1 MTKGLCMILFDKR
14 YIWFILFVWSI
25 ALGSTSCNKVIFEYP
40 EDCEVTHSIRF
51 VYDMNLKWADAFP
64 SEVNSVNLYVFD
76 SNGVFI
82 KEYQESGVALSNPTF
97 TIKLDLPSGVT
108 YQFLAWCGLDNPN
121 ADSESFSVI
130 RPVAGATT
138 IEEMSCSLKTTT
150 ENGKEY
156 SDQYLNFLYHGY
168 LKQELEDSQEKADF
182 IYTMYLT
189 KDTNHVRVML
199 QQVDGNITAEDFD
212 ISISA
217 ENGLLSWDNLP
228 LGDTPIEYLPWYMTS
243 DILGIGNSDGEMV
256 EYTGVVADL
265 SSSRFMADRV
275 KDVYLTVRRKD
286 NGELLFKVPLLQY
299 ALTEKSY
306 YEMAYHHTMTDQEFL
321 DRQDEYFMTFF
332 LGKNLDWLY
341 MVLEILE
348 WRVVIHNYSAGS

>member
-1 MTKGLCMILFDKR
+1 MILLEKR
-14 YIWFILFVWSI
+14 HFWFILLVWGMAI
-25 ALGSTSCNKVIFEYP
+25 GSTSCDKYIYDNP

-64 SEVNSVNLYVFD
+64 SEVKSVNLYVFD
-76 SNGVFI
+76 NNGVFV
-82 KEYQESGVALSNPTF
+82 KEYQGSGEALADPSY

-108 YQFLAWCGLDNPN
+108 YKFLAWCGLDNPN
-121 ADSESFSVI
+121 TDTESFSVI
-130 RPVAGATT
+130 QPIAGVTT
-138 IEEMSCSLKTTT
+138 ITEMNCSLKTAAI
-150 ENGKEY
+150 NGKEY
-156 SDQYLNFLYHGY
+156 SDQRLNFLYHGY
-168 LKQELEDSQEKADF
+168 LEQELEDSRQKADF

-199 QQVDGNITAEDFD
+199 QQIDGN
-212 ISISA
+212 ISA
-217 ENGLLSWDNLP
+217 ENFDINISADNGFLSWDNLP
-228 LGDTPIEYLPWYMTS
+228 LGDTPIEYQPWYLTS
-243 DILGIGNSDGEMV
+243 DILGVGNSDGEMV

-265 SSSRFMADRV
+265 SSSRFMADRID
-275 KDVYLTVRRKD
+275 DVYLIVKRKG

-306 YEMAYHHTMTDQEFL
+306 YETAYSRLMTNQEFL

-332 LGKNLDWLY
+332 LDKNLDWLY

-348 WRVVIHNYSAGS
+348 WRVVIHNYAVGS